1 MRTRL
6 TITLKRNILQK
17 VDSVIDGIKIRNR
30 SHAIEYL
37 LNKSFYS
44 EQITTVILAGGEGE
58 RMRPLTYELPKSM
71 LPVNNKP
78 LLFYLIALLKKHNFQ
93 DLHICTNKQGE
104 TIREYFQDGSRF
116 NVNISYHFEKTG
128 LGTGGALLKIKN
140 YIQSSPFLV
149 VHGDLY
155 SEIDLK
161 ELISFHQASGS
172 LVTLGLKPVN
182 QTRKFGQI
190 NLKGSLVTDFFQDP
204 TQGQSNLVNTGIYV
218 CNQEIFN
225 FFPKVKTDFNFDD
238 VLVKLIKQQQV
249 SGYVFDGVWF
259 DVGTV
264 EDYEQVIKALRVTE
278 KKR

>member
-6 TITLKRNILQK
+6 TITLKHSILQK
-17 VDSVIDGIKIRNR
+17 LDSVIDGVKIRNR

-37 LNKSFYS
+37 LNKAFYS

-78 LLFYLIALLKKHNFQ
+78 LLFHLITLLKKHHLQ
-93 DLHICTNKQGE
+93 DIIICTNKQGE
-104 TIREYFQDGSRF
+104 SIKDYFQDGSRF
-116 NVNISYHFEKTG
+116 GVNLNYQFEKTG
-128 LGTGGALLKIKN
+128 LGTGGALLTVKKQ
-140 YIQSSPFLV
+140 IQSSPFLV
-149 VHGDLY
+149 IY
-155 SEIDLK
+155 SDIYTQIDLK
-161 ELISFHQASGS
+161 ELISFHQASGN

-190 NLKGSLVTDFFQDP
+190 NLKGSLVTEFFQKP
-204 TQGQSNLVNTGIYV
+204 RKSQSNLVNSGIYI

-225 FFPKVKTDFNFDD
+225 FFPKAKTGFNLDD
-238 VLVKLIKQQQV
+238 VLIKLIQQKQV
-249 SGYVFDGVWF
+249 SGYVFDGAWF

-264 EDYEQVIKALRVTE
+264 EDYDQVIKAARGV
-278 KKR
+278 